1 MKKVTLALGQNS
13 SFARGFDKILQVLL
27 VGETACFLDHFG
39 V

>member
-27 VGETACFLDHFG
+27 VCETVLSLYYF
-39 V
+39 